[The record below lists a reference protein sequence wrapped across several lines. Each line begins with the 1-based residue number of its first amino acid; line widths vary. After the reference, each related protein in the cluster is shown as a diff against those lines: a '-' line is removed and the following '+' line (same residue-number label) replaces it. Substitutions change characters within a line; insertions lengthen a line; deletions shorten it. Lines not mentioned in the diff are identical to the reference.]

1 MLARLI
7 RSALLALTLAACSI
21 TSPADASRKG
31 GFGFG
36 FPHKTQTIVP
46 QTPPPPVSA
55 YDTRFGV
62 TDPAT
67 GWIDFP
73 LRAGARR
80 VWVNSSGGNDANSCL
95 SAALA
100 CASLDA
106 ASVVYQ
112 GAGYTAGDQ
121 LMLAGTGNRTYTD
134 TGALHSVVNKSGF
147 SLTYPAAILSYDPAD
162 PTNSAKYG
170 KLLGADRPRINEPG
184 VSGLDAT
191 QTPAFTVATPTINYI
206 AIQGLEFVASGAA
219 AGGSGAAMGVS
230 GSGAHT
236 GIAYQ
241 NVVFNRVGFVFDIDE
256 TANQAN
262 WGSTFL
268 VSKAAGGGT
277 NNGIN
282 GNASWLY
289 ASGIDGLW
297 IQGSTSVHP
306 GWSLN
311 RTRYDT
317 DQSLGTPAG
326 LGHGIYYSATNKNG
340 RFNWIVALDPPQDG
354 FSLRGAAASSGLV
367 SIDAAMPMSMGGF
380 SNPTFT
386 DEAPSGVVA
395 TVTDFTFM
403 GGTNVNPTLPEG
415 YGPGADNL
423 LLGSFFKNGAM
434 FDNPIYGGVNNYAWT
449 NQESHS
455 GTSDSLLPQIDEH
468 VVVDGVRWYNYS
480 PIMEA
485 PAGTHPE
492 RVFVTFQNCKGDT
505 ITPQNANTVVAGSC
519 STWSG
524 APGSYQTQDQIISA
538 VLTQMGVTPGANAKI
553 RKAQLANWL
562 FEYPDLAGDIAK
574 AIDTLGLASLGL
586 TPQTHAAFTM
596 SNVSSRTAPRLFYS
610 VTAPTLSSPTGTAT
624 GTTTATVGATTDT
637 GNGTLLAV
645 VSTSN
650 TVPTAAQI
658 EAHKEA
664 SGSAAPAFVY
674 QAITAT
680 GAQTINVTGL
690 ASGTPYY
697 AHLLQVSGGVQF
709 ESNIVTSASFTPTA
723 SFATLNPADMSG
735 LTLSNGNLTA
745 QPTSNVAGPFGVRA
759 TRGATTGKHY
769 WEVHVDTYADS
780 WSASTAD
787 STASLTASYWWQT
800 ANAHAQGWA
809 PGVYRYNTTTASY
822 GMTGGTVRMA
832 LDADTKTLWV
842 GDSTGWFNGDPV
854 AGTGGTVLSGL
865 TGAIYP
871 AWQGAFTDKVTFNF
885 GASAYTFTPPTG
897 FGNMFL
903 FFVALP
909 GRRRR
914 RRPAN
919 DNAALVRAA

>member
-1 MLARLI
+1 
-7 RSALLALTLAACSI
+7 
-21 TSPADASRKG
+21 
-31 GFGFG
+31 
-36 FPHKTQTIVP
+36 
-46 QTPPPPVSA
+46 
-55 YDTRFGV
+55 
-62 TDPAT
+62 
-67 GWIDFP
+67 
-73 LRAGARR
+73 
-80 VWVNSSGGNDANSCL
+80 
-95 SAALA
+95 
-100 CASLDA
+100 
-106 ASVVYQ
+106 
-112 GAGYTAGDQ
+112 
-121 LMLAGTGNRTYTD
+121 
-134 TGALHSVVNKSGF
+134 
-147 SLTYPAAILSYDPAD
+147 
-162 PTNSAKYG
+162 
-170 KLLGADRPRINEPG
+170 
-184 VSGLDAT
+184 
-191 QTPAFTVATPTINYI
+191 
-206 AIQGLEFVASGAA
+206 
-219 AGGSGAAMGVS
+219 
-230 GSGAHT
+230 
-236 GIAYQ
+236 
-241 NVVFNRVGFVFDIDE
+241 
-256 TANQAN
+256 
-262 WGSTFL
+262 
-268 VSKAAGGGT
+268 
-277 NNGIN
+277 
-282 GNASWLY
+282 
-289 ASGIDGLW
+289 
-297 IQGSTSVHP
+297 
-306 GWSLN
+306 
-311 RTRYDT
+311 
-317 DQSLGTPAG
+317 
-326 LGHGIYYSATNKNG
+326 
-340 RFNWIVALDPPQDG
+340 
-354 FSLRGAAASSGLV
+354 
-367 SIDAAMPMSMGGF
+367 MPMSMGGF

-485 PAGTHPE
+485 PCRDPSRTGVRHLPELQGRHHHAAERQHGGRGQLLNMERSAGL
-492 RVFVTFQNCKGDT
+492 VSD
-505 ITPQNANTVVAGSC
+505 AGSDHQC
-519 STWSG
+519 GLDADGGHARSECQNS
-524 APGSYQTQDQIISA
+524 Q
-538 VLTQMGVTPGANAKI
+538 
-553 RKAQLANWL
+553 AQLANWL